1 MFIRIKFDIKS
12 KSPAF
17 LSKTVSTLITQE
29 FVGVASYDL
38 SVSTDVVTAISIV
51 KVLNTINAG
60 TIFTEYTIL
69 DRLMNEIIKSSG
81 LVPSMPL
88 RDSEFSII
96 TVSDAIV
103 EVDRLLGI
111 NTVQLD
117 YDEALNTIGLGSS
130 SAVYHAYKLMFP
142 YQIAHGNHVEYLNNK
157 LQRKIYANFT
167 AIISDMTT
175 HVSHENIK
183 TKVKKLLKS
192 AGYRY
197 PDKNY
202 KFDVLG
208 MIDYELSLNAKNN
221 AHKSTTIF
229 IVNPISAIALIPY
242 IVYAAKHFKLIND
255 ISVDFVESNA
265 GFFNSTTRVSGYSKL
280 FPEVL
285 VYDTSANIII
295 DDQVSNATDIRDI
308 VIDRNAIKIVIN
320 NQFDRIFNNVD
331 MYNLSNTNYKV
342 INTDEC
348 WANWSVYSLKRFL
361 NKNVFSDS
369 ELKPA
374 QIRKL
379 YSNIGLDKYYEY
391 PISSVIAAELTK
403 GIREL
408 IYTIETKIRPEYDGT
423 VIDIDELINDI
434 NIVEFMVYLLCKN
447 IDIEKSM
454 LSRHMSTKAAEKLGF
469 INDLPDNLNKVPL
482 DNDLDSLIGLEDIK
496 DQVHKLIN
504 YFAIKKYRSTKTK
517 NTTEESLSM
526 IFTGNPGTAKTT
538 VAKFLGSELFKHG
551 VLKTNSFVVAT
562 RADLCGKYIGYTAQM
577 TNDMF
582 ASAKGGILFIDEA
595 YALSDSEFKGDYGYE
610 AINQLVNL
618 MDENRDTMVIFAGYP
633 KEMDNFINSNPGL
646 ASRIGFHLKFNN
658 YTDDELIKILNKFA
672 TDNNYKIKEEC
683 YEYIK
688 EIIDKNKDSKNFGNG
703 RFMRNM
709 FDKAII
715 NQGNR
720 LALECKMNFA
730 ALSDD
735 QLNTLIPE
743 DFHEVNVYQGE
754 IKKSI
759 GF

>member
-1 MFIRIKFDIKS
+1 
-12 KSPAF
+12 
-17 LSKTVSTLITQE
+17 
-29 FVGVASYDL
+29 
-38 SVSTDVVTAISIV
+38 
-51 KVLNTINAG
+51 
-60 TIFTEYTIL
+60 
-69 DRLMNEIIKSSG
+69 
-81 LVPSMPL
+81 
-88 RDSEFSII
+88 
-96 TVSDAIV
+96 
-103 EVDRLLGI
+103 
-111 NTVQLD
+111 
-117 YDEALNTIGLGSS
+117 
-130 SAVYHAYKLMFP
+130 
-142 YQIAHGNHVEYLNNK
+142 
-157 LQRKIYANFT
+157 
-167 AIISDMTT
+167 
-175 HVSHENIK
+175 
-183 TKVKKLLKS
+183 
-192 AGYRY
+192 
-197 PDKNY
+197 
-202 KFDVLG
+202 
-208 MIDYELSLNAKNN
+208 
-221 AHKSTTIF
+221 
-229 IVNPISAIALIPY
+229 
-242 IVYAAKHFKLIND
+242 
-255 ISVDFVESNA
+255 
-265 GFFNSTTRVSGYSKL
+265 
-280 FPEVL
+280 
-285 VYDTSANIII
+285 
-295 DDQVSNATDIRDI
+295 
-308 VIDRNAIKIVIN
+308 
-320 NQFDRIFNNVD
+320 
-331 MYNLSNTNYKV
+331 
-342 INTDEC
+342 
-348 WANWSVYSLKRFL
+348 
-361 NKNVFSDS
+361 
-369 ELKPA
+369 
-374 QIRKL
+374 
-379 YSNIGLDKYYEY
+379 
-391 PISSVIAAELTK
+391 
-403 GIREL
+403 
-408 IYTIETKIRPEYDGT
+408 
-423 VIDIDELINDI
+423 
-434 NIVEFMVYLLCKN
+434 MVYLLCKN

-454 LSRHMSTKAAEKLGF
+454 LSRHMSIKATEKLGF
-469 INDLPDNLNKVPL
+469 VNDLPDNLNKVPL

-730 ALSDD
+730 TLSDD

>member
-1 MFIRIKFDIKS
+1 MFIKIKFDIKS
-12 KSPAF
+12 KSEAF

-29 FVGVASYDL
+29 FVGVVSYDL
-38 SVSTDVVTAISIV
+38 SVSTDVVTATSIV
-51 KVLNTINAG
+51 KVLNAVNAS
-60 TIFTEYTIL
+60 TIFPEYTML
-69 DRLMNEIIKSSG
+69 DRLINEIIKSSG
-81 LVPSMPL
+81 LVPSRPL

-117 YDEALNTIGLGSS
+117 YTEALNAIGLGSS
-130 SAVYHAYKLMFP
+130 ALYHTYRLMFP
-142 YQIAHGNHVEYLNNK
+142 YQIAHGNHVEYMNDK
-157 LQRKIYANFT
+157 LQKRIYANLT
-167 AIISDMTT
+167 AIMSDMTKR
-175 HVSHENIK
+175 VSHDNIK
-183 TKVKKLLKS
+183 NKVKKLLKS
-192 AGYRY
+192 AGYKY
-197 PDKNY
+197 PDKNH
-202 KFDVLG
+202 KFDILG
-208 MIDYELSLNAKNN
+208 MIDYELSLNANSK

-242 IVYAAKHFKLIND
+242 IVYSAKYFKLIND
-255 ISVDFVESNA
+255 ISVDFVESNV
-265 GFFNSTTRVSGYSKL
+265 GFFNHSTRIAGYSKL

-285 VYDTSANIII
+285 VYDTSADIII
-295 DDQVSNATDIRDI
+295 DDQVTNAADIRNM
-308 VIDRNAIKIVIN
+308 VIDRNAVKIVIN

-331 MYNLSNTNYKV
+331 MCNLSNTKYKV
-342 INTDEC
+342 INTDEY
-348 WANWSVYSLKRFL
+348 WANWSMYSFKRFL
-361 NKNVFSDS
+361 NKNVFKGS
-369 ELKPA
+369 EFKPA
-374 QIRKL
+374 HIRKL
-379 YSNIGLDKYYEY
+379 YNNIGLNKDYEY
-391 PISSVIAAELTK
+391 PISSVIAAELAK
-403 GIREL
+403 GLREL
-408 IYTIETKIRPEYDGT
+408 ISTIETVIRPEYDGT
-423 VIDIDELINDI
+423 AITIDELINDI
-434 NIVEFMVYLLCKN
+434 NIVEFMTYLLGEN
-447 IDIEKSM
+447 INIEENILNK
-454 LSRHMSTKAAEKLGF
+454 HMTLKPVEKPRYS
-469 INDLPDNLNKVPL
+469 NDLPDNLSSVPL
-482 DNDLDSLIGLEDIK
+482 YNDLDSLIGLEDIK

-504 YFAIKKYRSTKTK
+504 YFAIKKYRSAKTK

-538 VAKFLGSELFKHG
+538 VAKFLGAELFKHG

-562 RADLCGKYIGYTAQM
+562 RADLCGKYVGYTAQM

-582 ASAKGGILFIDEA
+582 AKAKGGILFIDEA

-658 YTDDELIKILNKFA
+658 YTDDELISILNKFA
-672 TDNNYKIKEEC
+672 KDNKYAIKEEC

-688 EIIDKNKDSKNFGNG
+688 EIIDRNKDSKNFGNG

-720 LALECKMNFA
+720 LAVECKMDFA
-730 ALSDD
+730 SLSDN

-743 DFHEVNVYQGE
+743 DFHEVNIYQGE